1 MNADFKT
8 FCIIGDPINHSLS
21 PAIHNA
27 AFNTL
32 GLDCSYIALRVQEGQ
47 LKNSIDSLRAIKIGG
62 FNVTMPHKVKVLN
75 YVDRCDKIVQL
86 VGAANTVNN
95 EEGKFC
101 AYNTD
106 VAGFIRPLRERKISF
121 NGIEVLI
128 LGAGGA
134 ARAVVVALSG
144 ERGIANINIF
154 NRNTDRSTNLSKL
167 VKELGL
173 KASIVSND
181 DIQKM
186 ASKSELIIN
195 TTPLGMSNEESLIKS
210 ASISKDSIVY
220 DIVYKPIN
228 TKLIVNAKTAG
239 AQVVYGY
246 EMLLEQATA
255 SFKIW
260 LKMDPPIDS
269 MKKVLFGMFG
279 EPT

>member
-75 YVDRCDKIVQL
+75 YVDRCDKTVQL

>member
-8 FCIIGDPINHSLS
+8 YCIIGDPINHSLS

-32 GLDCSYIALRVQEGQ
+32 GLNCSYIALRVQEGQ
-47 LKNSIDSLRAIKIGG
+47 LKNSIDSLRAINIGG

-75 YVDRCDKIVQL
+75 YVDRCDKTVQL

-154 NRNTDRSTNLSKL
+154 NRNTDRSTNLAKL
-167 VKELGL
+167 VKKLGL

-181 DIQKM
+181 YIQKI
-186 ASKSELIIN
+186 ASKSDLIIN
-195 TTPLGMSNEESLIKS
+195 TTPLGMSNEESLINS
-210 ASISKDSIVY
+210 VSISKESIVY

-228 TKLIVNAKTAG
+228 TKLLVNAKTAG